1 MAARLN
7 PCIGANVNIIL
18 YIRKDAM
25 KFTWDENKNRINKRK
40 HGVSFETAKLVFDD
54 PRHVSVLDDFERGE
68 ERWRTLG
75 LVGSV
80 VVLLVV
86 HTHLERDGE
95 EMIRIIS
102 ARKAT
107 KYERTIYEEG
117 Q

>member
-1 MAARLN
+1 MRF
-7 PCIGANVNIIL
+7 I
-18 YIRKDAM
+18 
-25 KFTWDENKNRINKRK
+25 WDEAKNRTNRRDHRI
-40 HGVSFETAKLVFDD
+40 SFETATLVFDD
-54 PRHVSVLDDFERGE
+54 PLHLTILDGYEHGE

-86 HTHLERDGE
+86 HTYREREGE
-95 EMIRIIS
+95 DVVRIIS

-107 KYERTIYEEG
+107 KYERARYEEG